1 MEQLACGRMVSLP
14 AGAVGAA
21 RVASAM
27 TGAYSVVRQQ
37 FGISIGHMEG
47 IEDKVGK
54 IAALSY
60 MMEGVR
66 IFGCTAVDN
75 GIQPPVVSSVMKD
88 YTTDISRQLISDA
101 MALFS
106 GAGAMQGPKIGRASW
121 RDSVCPT

>member
-37 FGISIGHMEG
+37 FGISIDHMEG

-60 MMEGVR
+60 MMAGAR

-75 GIQPPVVSSVMKD
+75 GIQPERKSVVEGQSVSVSVDLGGRLIIKKK
-88 YTTDISRQLISDA
+88 TTTRYHNEIHTQ
-101 MALFS
+101 
-106 GAGAMQGPKIGRASW
+106 Q
-121 RDSVCPT
+121 